1 MSKRP
6 ASRKDFPNA
15 ADDRANG
22 DHPGE
27 TPLTPD
33 HVGEAIGE
41 NADPESDVAPNL
53 GGEEQ
58 MQDA

>member
-1 MSKRP
+1 MSSPP
-6 ASRKDFPNA
+6 ASTQPPGA
-15 ADDRANG
+15 AAPDGDDVA
-22 DHPGE
+22 

-33 HVGEAIGE
+33 RVGQAIGE
-41 NADPESDVAPNL
+41 NADPEQDVAPNL